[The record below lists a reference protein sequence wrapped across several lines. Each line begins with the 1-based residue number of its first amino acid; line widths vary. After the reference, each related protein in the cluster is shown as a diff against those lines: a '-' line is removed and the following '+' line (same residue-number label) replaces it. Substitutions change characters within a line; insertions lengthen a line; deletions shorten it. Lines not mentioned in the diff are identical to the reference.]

1 MATTTGVPVE
11 GGSETTA
18 WSWTRIL
25 ATNACPR
32 CGGLLVRAP
41 FVDLWEDGA
50 RSDHAARRC
59 VQCGEVV
66 DPIILR
72 NRSPRRSGTVEAD
85 ERAMA
90 LQWSAE
96 RS

>member
-1 MATTTGVPVE
+1 MATTASVPGE
-11 GGSETTA
+11 GLYETTA

-32 CGGLLVRAP
+32 CGGLLVRTP
-41 FVDLWEDGA
+41 FVDLLEEGA
-50 RSDHAARRC
+50 HPDHAARRC
-59 VQCGEVV
+59 VQCGEII

-72 NRSPRRSGTVEAD
+72 NRSPRRSSTVEPD
-85 ERAMA
+85 RRALA
-90 LQWSAE
+90 LQGSAE

>member
-11 GGSETTA
+11 GWPETSV

-32 CGGLLVRAP
+32 CGGLLVRTP
-41 FVDLWEDGA
+41 FVDLLEDGTP
-50 RSDHAARRC
+50 SDYAARRC
-59 VQCGEVV
+59 VQCGEVI

-72 NRSPRRSGTVEAD
+72 NRSPRRSSTVGAD
-85 ERAMA
+85 WGA
-90 LQWSAE
+90 LAVQGFAE